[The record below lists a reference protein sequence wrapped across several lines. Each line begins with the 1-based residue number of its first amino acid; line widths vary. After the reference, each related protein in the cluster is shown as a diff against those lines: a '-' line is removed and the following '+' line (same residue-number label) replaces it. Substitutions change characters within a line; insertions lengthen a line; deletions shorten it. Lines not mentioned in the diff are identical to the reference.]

1 VRNIKEGKAIIE
13 RRLEE
18 RNEQIRLLEEEGAVK
33 EEKIRRWEREIQRLE
48 VKSLKDSEKAIA
60 L

>member
-1 VRNIKEGKAIIE
+1 VRSIKEGKVTLE

-18 RNEQIRLLEEEGAVK
+18 RNEQIRLLEEEGAAK

-48 VKSLKDSEKAIA
+48 AKSLKG
-60 L
+60 